1 MISFLS
7 GFAALVVHIDGQIGE
22 DEEEFLAVD
31 LDGPE
36 RIQRMMGYERDARML
51 RLDEGQRMLITNEAT
66 DGKSGWISNNRP
78 PIRYH
83 VEALGGSCLK

>member
-1 MISFLS
+1 M
-7 GFAALVVHIDGQIGE
+7 VVHIDGQIGE

-51 RLDEGQRMLITNEAT
+51 RLDEGQRMLITHEAV
-66 DGKSGWISNNRP
+66 DGESGWIADYKP
-78 PIRYH
+78 PVRYH
-83 VEALGGSCLK
+83 VEALGGSR